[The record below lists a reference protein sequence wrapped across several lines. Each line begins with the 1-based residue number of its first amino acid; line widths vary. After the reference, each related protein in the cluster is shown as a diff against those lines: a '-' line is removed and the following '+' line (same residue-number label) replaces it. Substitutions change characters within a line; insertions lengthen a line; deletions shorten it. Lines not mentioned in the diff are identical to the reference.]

1 MATARRSKVKKAT
14 KAASRIVFVL
24 GGAASGK
31 SNVALQLAGGNTPKV
46 FVATGQGLDAE
57 MSARIARH
65 QATRSSDWETA
76 EVPLELAEWFSHH
89 GHHYRTI
96 VVDCVT
102 LWLSN
107 LQGLRAAEPVTMK
120 RVEELLKTMRAT
132 AARVVIVSN
141 ELGLGLVPVEP
152 PVRAFRDVAGRVNQ
166 QIAAE
171 ADEVHMV
178 MGGIP
183 LRLK

>member
-1 MATARRSKVKKAT
+1 
-14 KAASRIVFVL
+14 VFVL

-31 SNVALQLAGGNTPKV
+31 SEAALRLAGRKRPKA
-46 FVATGQGLDAE
+46 FVATGQGLDEE

-65 QATRSSDWETA
+65 QATRSSDWTTA
-76 EVPLELAEWFSHH
+76 EVPIGLAAWFK
-89 GHHYRTI
+89 GQGKQYRTI

-107 LQGLRAAEPVTMK
+107 LQRRRGAGTDIGR
-120 RVEELLKTMRAT
+120 RVRELLHAMRTTSAT
-132 AARVVIVSN
+132 VVIVSN
-141 ELGLGLVPVEP
+141 ELGLGLVPVGRS
-152 PVRAFRDVAGRVNQ
+152 VRALRDVAGRVNQ

-171 ADEVHMV
+171 ADEVHFVISGM
-178 MGGIP
+178 P